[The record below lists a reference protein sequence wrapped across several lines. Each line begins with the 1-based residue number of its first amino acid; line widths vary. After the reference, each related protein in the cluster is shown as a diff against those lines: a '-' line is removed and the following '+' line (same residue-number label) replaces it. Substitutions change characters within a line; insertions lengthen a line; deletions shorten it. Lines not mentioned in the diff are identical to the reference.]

1 MPSPVPVTATTRDT
15 DFARLALPLLPAI
28 ARIARALARD
38 DADGDDLVQET
49 YLRAY
54 RYWHTFDTSTDC
66 RVWLSAICR
75 NALHDM
81 RRRRSREEP
90 VEDEQLESLA
100 AVEAHR
106 AARAVGLEDMY
117 ERLDLGTAITAAIR
131 RLDPLFA
138 EVVVLSDVEDL
149 SYDEIAMVLHIPIGT
164 VRSRLYRARRQLQ
177 RALMTYALDAGYGQP
192 SSRPVPAASPRE
204 SKHD

>member
-1 MPSPVPVTATTRDT
+1 VAGELAKRGFVEEALPHMEAVHR
-15 DFARLALPLLPAI
+15 FALRLAAG
-28 ARIARALARD
+28 D
-38 DADGDDLVQET
+38 DDEAGDLVQET

-66 RVWLSAICR
+66 RVWLCAICR
-75 NALHDM
+75 NALHDL

-90 VEDEQLESLA
+90 VEDEELESLA

-117 ERLDLGTAITAAIR
+117 ERLDLGPAITAAIR
-131 RLDPLFA
+131 RLDPPFR
-138 EVVVLSDVEDL
+138 EVVVLGDVEGL
-149 SYDEIAMVLHIPIGT
+149 SYEEIAMTLHIPIGT

-177 RALMTYALDAGYGQP
+177 HALMTYALDAGYGLP
-192 SSRPVPAASPRE
+192 SARPASAASPRE
-204 SKHD
+204 SQHD